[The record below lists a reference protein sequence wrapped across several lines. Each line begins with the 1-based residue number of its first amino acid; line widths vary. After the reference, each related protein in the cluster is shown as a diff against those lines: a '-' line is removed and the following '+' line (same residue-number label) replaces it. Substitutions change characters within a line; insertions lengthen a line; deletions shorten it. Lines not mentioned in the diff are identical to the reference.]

1 MPTVLTRGAGSA
13 RGFGLFESGITTRK
27 ETFTSN
33 GSWVCPAGVTSL
45 IYLRAKGQDGT
56 SDYNVNAQARYQ
68 YFRAGGGS
76 GAFPPFADW
85 SQVYDP
91 MIADYN
97 SLGVPGFQGP
107 SAETRTTALTLFPD
121 NTYNYSQSSPTNWNG
136 YYFNSKSIGTD
147 GTPQTSGTII
157 YNTSPTSFWLLN
169 FQYVA
174 FGSAGANTT
183 AFGYTFSGG
192 VLTGTYPNQNGFP
205 ATVTTYT
212 SVSVTPGTTYNFVVP
227 SGGYVEFA
235 YYT

>member
-1 MPTVLTRGAGSA
+1 
-13 RGFGLFESGITTRK
+13 
-27 ETFTSN
+27 
-33 GSWVCPAGVTSL
+33 
-45 IYLRAKGQDGT
+45 
-56 SDYNVNAQARYQ
+56 
-68 YFRAGGGS
+68 
-76 GAFPPFADW
+76 
-85 SQVYDP
+85 

-192 VLTGTYPNQNGFP
+192 ALTGTYPNQNGFP